1 MTKKV
6 LVATSLTAIFVVS
19 MLFAGSLTPAFAP
32 PPPYGTVTGGSVT
45 SNPAGN
51 VYTFTVTTSGK
62 IPHVPDTYIT
72 TTAGLVAYG
81 WLDGSGNAVVV
92 AIHPGAVDSTQNPN
106 NWHPHTAT
114 LDGSGCV
121 TSLSDPQGGVAIK
134 GSTLS
139 LQMRASVATVSPSTF
154 SGPPAAFTLVGGC
167 VASLP

>member
-51 VYTFTVTTSGK
+51 VYTFTVTTDGK

-72 TTAGLVAYG
+72 TTGLVAYG
-81 WLDGSGNAVVV
+81 WLDASGNAVVV
-92 AIHPGAVDSTQNPN
+92 AIHPGVDDSTQNPN

-114 LDGSGCV
+114 LVSGCV
-121 TSLSDPQGGVAIK
+121 ATLLDPQGGVAIK
-134 GSTLS
+134 GNTLS
-139 LQMRASVATVSPSTF
+139 LKMRASVATVSPDTF
-154 SGPPAAFTLVGGC
+154 TGTPAAFTLDGSGC
-167 VASLP
+167 VVGLP